1 MIDSNKVRLAYWASA
16 DGPRVMMFGPM
27 QTDLESL
34 RECFLELSKGESEMT
49 LDSLPFIHSVGVRLR
64 LRSLGELFR
73 AKEGDARQGLRRQS
87 SDDESF
93 VWSRTNE
100 GWEYLAEL
108 LDGLI
113 QSQKPGHQYMTRFPD
128 EEAIIVVSKGEYAD
142 DVLTA

>member
-1 MIDSNKVRLAYWASA
+1 MIDSNMVRLAHYASA

-27 QTDLESL
+27 QTDLKAL
-34 RECFLELSKGESEMT
+34 RECFLELSKGENEIV
-49 LDSLPFIHSVGVRLR
+49 LDSLPFVYSDGVRLR
-64 LRSLGELFR
+64 LRSLGELFKVR
-73 AKEGDARQGLRRQS
+73 ENDARQGLRRQS

-113 QSQKPGHQYMTRFPD
+113 QSQTAGHQYLTRFPD
-128 EEAIIVVSKGEYAD
+128 EDAIVVVSKGEYAD
-142 DVLTA
+142 DVLTS